1 MFWLLLGLKDV
12 ISEVNDAVYLGE
24 GPVALF
30 SGFSKM
36 VDDAI
41 IGNNYYLK
49 EAVYLLWFI
58 VIHWSNLVRTS
69 IIHTLLYRSIT
80 HMYEPL

>member
-1 MFWLLLGLKDV
+1 MKDV

-24 GPVALF
+24 GQVALF

-49 EAVYLLWFI
+49 EAVYLL
-58 VIHWSNLVRTS
+58 
-69 IIHTLLYRSIT
+69 
-80 HMYEPL
+80 